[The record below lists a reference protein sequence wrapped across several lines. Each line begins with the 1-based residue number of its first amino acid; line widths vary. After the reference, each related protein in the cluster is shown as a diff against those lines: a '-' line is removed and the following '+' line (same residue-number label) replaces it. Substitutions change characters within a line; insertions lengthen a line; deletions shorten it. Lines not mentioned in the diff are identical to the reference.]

1 MPFTGVPV
9 TVPPSVPVPGF
20 VPTVM
25 VIVLAAPATIF
36 PLTSSTATCTPGV
49 METPTGT
56 FEGCPTK
63 TSFVAVPTVPETV
76 SVSGA
81 RLHAAGVPATVQLL

>member
-9 TVPPSVPVPGF
+9 TVPPIPALPG
-20 VPTVM
+20 VVLM
-25 VIVLAAPATIF
+25 VTELVAPATTL

-56 FEGCPTK
+56 FEGCATK

-76 SVSGA
+76 SASGV
-81 RLHAAGVPATVQLL
+81 RLHVVLATVQLL